1 MDADAKPNLP
11 RYQEVRRE
19 LMDEILGGRY
29 EVGAAFPT
37 DHELCARFDVS
48 RHTVREAL
56 RELQREGL
64 ITRQQGFGTTVV
76 ATALR
81 RKPYVLS
88 LTTIDDIRIDANE
101 MRFAIDFK
109 GIVKL
114 GPELAI
120 PAGREEGERWLRVAG
135 LRQRAGESG
144 PHCWAE
150 VLISPRYA
158 SIRNE
163 LDGSRPIYLLIGD
176 RFGVDPKTIHQV
188 ITGYR
193 MPPSVSQALGVS
205 GGAAGILVR
214 RTYVDDTGEP
224 YEIAL
229 SLYPAEG
236 FRNESWLHGRS
247 GAGGKRGR

>member
-1 MDADAKPNLP
+1 MDADAKPSLP

-19 LMDEILGGRY
+19 LMDEILGGHY
-29 EVGAAFPT
+29 EIGAAFPT

-76 ATALR
+76 ATELR

-101 MRFAIDFK
+101 MRFGIDFK
-109 GIVKL
+109 GVVRL
-114 GPELAI
+114 GPDLAV

-135 LRQRAGESG
+135 LRQRAGESE

-150 VLISPRYA
+150 VLIAPRYA
-158 SIRNE
+158 AIRNE

-193 MPPSVSQALGVS
+193 MPPSVGRALGVS
-205 GGAAGILVR
+205 GGTAGILVR
-214 RTYVDDTGEP
+214 RTYIDDTGEP

-236 FRNESWLHGRS
+236 FRNESWLHGRP
-247 GAGGKRGR
+247 GDKRAR